1 MLALPN
7 IQVVLS
13 FQLAHIHSQRQS
25 LSMYSLYIMLSA
37 KQVQEIII
45 IRYSN
50 VQLQE
55 AYKNSIQMPL
65 VPVLKTALF
74 QKISF

>member
-1 MLALPN
+1 
-7 IQVVLS
+7 
-13 FQLAHIHSQRQS
+13 
-25 LSMYSLYIMLSA
+25 MYSLYIMLSA